1 MNSIESYC
9 TESGVRWLGEVPGGW
24 GAIKLK
30 YLTSCNDESLPDSTE
45 PDKEIHYVDISS
57 VTYPF
62 GITKIDQMSF
72 SDAPSRAR
80 RLVKNGDTIVSTVR
94 TYLKAIAP
102 IEDLEQRLVVST
114 GFAVIRPRDLLP
126 GYLSRLLLSHYF
138 LERIASVSV
147 GVSYPA
153 VNPSD
158 IGNIVAPKPPI
169 AEQIKIA
176 SFLDRETARI
186 DALIQKKE
194 RMIEL
199 LKEKRIALIT
209 QAVTKGLDPNA
220 KMKDSGI
227 DWLGEVPE
235 EWNITRLKY
244 AVDYK
249 VSSVDKKTNE
259 NEFPVRLFNYTDVYN
274 NNYLS
279 NDMNLMAVSATE
291 REISEFGVFESDI
304 LITKDSEDWRDI
316 AKPAMIIS
324 SNPDILCGYHLAIL
338 KPDISEFRA
347 QYLFRVLQAKS
358 INTQFQLASSG
369 VTRYGLPKS
378 AIGEALIPIPPV
390 YEQDNICLALEHEDK
405 RMEQLNQRI
414 VDSITLLHEYRSS
427 LIHSAVT
434 GKIDLRDYH
443 DKL

>member
-9 TESGVRWLGEVPGGW
+9 TESEIRWMGDVPEGW

-45 PDKEIHYVDISS
+45 PDEEIHYVDISS

-102 IEDLEQRLVVST
+102 IEDLEQRLIVST

-158 IGNIVAPKPPI
+158 IGNIVAPKPPL
-169 AEQIKIA
+169 AEQFTIA
-176 SFLDRETARI
+176 AYLDRETARI

-199 LKEKRIALIT
+199 LKEKRVALIT
-209 QAVTKGLDPNA
+209 QAVTKGLDP
-220 KMKDSGI
+220 KVPMKNSGI
-227 DWLGEVPE
+227 EWLGEVPE
-235 EWNITRLKY
+235 HWEVKRIKHVATRIQTGCTPPTSKEQYYEDGTIQWFGPSSFTGDLYLSDPVKIINE
-244 AVDYK
+244 
-249 VSSVDKKTNE
+249 SSVTDG
-259 NEFPVRLFNYTDVYN
+259 VARLFEEGSVMMVGIGATIGKIAQIKIPSSCNQQITVVTLKRSECDPDYYT
-274 NNYLS
+274 YLLKT
-279 NDMNLMAVSATE
+279 METTIRGIAPSAT
-291 REISEFGVFESDI
+291 
-304 LITKDSEDWRDI
+304 
-316 AKPAMIIS
+316 
-324 SNPDILCGYHLAIL
+324 LAIFDQGKIGSLSVL
-338 KPDISEFRA
+338 KPPLFEQVQVAEF
-347 QYLFRVLQAKS
+347 LSDKLSV
-358 INTQFQLASSG
+358 
-369 VTRYGLPKS
+369 
-378 AIGEALIPIPPV
+378 
-390 YEQDNICLALEHEDK
+390 LEH
-405 RMEQLNQRI
+405 MMSTI
-414 VDSITLLHEYRSS
+414 SGSIRLLREYRSS
-427 LIHSAVT
+427 LIHHAVT
-434 GKIDLRDYH
+434 GKIDLRGYDA
-443 DKL
+443 KAQ